1 LTGLLFW
8 IKTFDDPMLSFFKAA
23 KADVLSH
30 WYALIPGFKTS
41 TNEFYQSIEQEL
53 KSRQVP
59 GLEMSRIEFSE
70 GGLLSDKREYLRM
83 SRERLVLDVCA
94 APFGTA
100 YFFSCRFAE
109 IPATIRLWQL
119 FVLLIVFGVSALFS
133 LAICTRVFGALTIF
147 IWPIGWI
154 FFIAFLIYLL
164 RNAVTM
170 GLRDLDAFLIK
181 SPLGPIYERWFRRE
195 TYYRQDT
202 RLMYCDTVNA
212 VVKGLVEEITA
223 AKGVKLVQF
232 NEYNPI
238 LGELYKPAPPKPEPK

>member
-1 LTGLLFW
+1 
-8 IKTFDDPMLSFFKAA
+8 
-23 KADVLSH
+23 
-30 WYALIPGFKTS
+30 
-41 TNEFYQSIEQEL
+41 
-53 KSRQVP
+53 
-59 GLEMSRIEFSE
+59 MSRIEFSE

-83 SRERLVLDVCA
+83 SRERLVFDVCA

-109 IPATIRLWQL
+109 IPAIIRLWQL
-119 FVLLIVFGVSALFS
+119 LVLSAVFGVFAIFS
-133 LAICTRVFGALTIF
+133 LAVCTRVFGALTIF
-147 IWPIGWI
+147 VWPIGWI
-154 FFIAFLIYLL
+154 VLIAFLVYLL

-170 GLRDLDAFLIK
+170 GLKDLDALLIK
-181 SPLGPIYERWFRRE
+181 SPFGPIYERWFRRE

-223 AKGVKLVQF
+223 EKGVKLVQF
-232 NEYNPI
+232 NEYNPV